1 MSNGLYLATNP
12 GAILRRM
19 FPKQLKSPLM
29 IIMWTIVFILNIVA
43 VVLVQNTLIYN
54 ITDVS
59 KAGLQ
64 KQAYFENCEILSVE
78 EYRDYYVTYQ
88 NEDGERRVAR
98 LEKFPVRIIERAK
111 FDKSY
116 DRPLSENGSF
126 IEKTSAISILLGS
139 NQGMAILAGFYLA
152 VAVIMLLIEFFL
164 YEVFYRLFRE

>member
-1 MSNGLYLATNP
+1 MSNGLYFALNP

-29 IIMWTIVFILNIVA
+29 IIMWTVVFILNIVA
-43 VVLVQNTLIYN
+43 VILVQNTLIYN
-54 ITDVS
+54 ISDVS

-64 KQAYFENCEILSVE
+64 KHSYFENCEILSVE

-88 NEDGERRVAR
+88 NTDGEHRVAR
-98 LEKFPVRIIERAK
+98 LEKFPVRIFERAK
-111 FDKSY
+111 IDKSY

-126 IEKTSAISILLGS
+126 VEKTSAISTLLGS
-139 NQGMAILAGFYLA
+139 NQGMAILAGFYLV
-152 VAVIMLLIEFFL
+152 VAVVMLLLEFFL

>member
-1 MSNGLYLATNP
+1 MSNGLYFALNP
-12 GAILRRM
+12 GAMLRRM

-43 VVLVQNTLIYN
+43 VILVQNTVIYN

-59 KAGLQ
+59 KEGLQ

-88 NEDGERRVAR
+88 NADGEHRVAR
-98 LEKFPVRIIERAK
+98 LEKFPVKIFERAR

-126 IEKTSAISILLGS
+126 IEKISALSSLLGS
-139 NQGMAILAGFYLA
+139 NQGMVILVGFYLV
-152 VAVIMLLIEFFL
+152 VAVILLLFEFFL